1 MSRAASRFHGEE
13 HDALNPE
20 DDWFAGD
27 SEARVEA
34 DAPAWHDDT
43 AVYADELPPD
53 DLGRRQVAVVGAVI
67 VAVALVAAVILGV
80 RALTGSDDRTTTPTT
95 TIPTTTTPSPAA
107 TTPATTP
114 TTTQPEPSTT
124 PSTTPSSTA
133 AAVPTGTVL
142 RPGDNGASIEALQ
155 TALASLGHDPGEVDG
170 IYGAVTKEAVTAF
183 QNSKGL
189 EEDGIAGPNTIAAI
203 NSALAAG

>member
-1 MSRAASRFHGEE
+1 MSRVASRFHGEE
-13 HDALNPE
+13 HEALNPE

-34 DAPAWHDDT
+34 DAPAWQDDT
-43 AVYADELPPD
+43 AVDADELPPG

-95 TIPTTTTPSPAA
+95 TPSPAA

-133 AAVPTGTVL
+133 AAVPAGTVL

-155 TALASLGHDPGEVDG
+155 AALASLGHDPGAVDG

-183 QNSKGL
+183 QKSKGL
-189 EEDGIAGPNTIAAI
+189 EEDGIAGPKTIAAI